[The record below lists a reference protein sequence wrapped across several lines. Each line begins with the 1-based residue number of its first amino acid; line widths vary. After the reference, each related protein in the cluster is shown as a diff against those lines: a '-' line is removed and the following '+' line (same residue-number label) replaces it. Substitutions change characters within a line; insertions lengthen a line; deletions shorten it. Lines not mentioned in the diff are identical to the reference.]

1 MGEDCLAVMNPWL
14 HHRLPDPNATK
25 ILIGE
30 VSLINSTVIKK
41 FLEKLGYRLIV
52 QVDNGIDAVSLAE
65 KEKFNVIFLDLRM
78 PVIGGIE
85 ATKLIRRHERDKNK
99 ISTTVV
105 GLTTVYSDIKK
116 ETFYK
121 SHGMDCLLRL
131 PLHITDLKNV
141 LEKYGHPKTI
151 DTLKH
156 LVMMYIT
163 NQPHL
168 FHYNTH
174 KPNSITYKRQ
184 EYFLAAD
191 VLEELHDMKE
201 SFPILYKY
209 PNFDGIDSSEIL
221 VRVSNDYHSLKEGL
235 VSAIGAG
242 DMGAV
247 RRSATAMATIL
258 RYVSFDAENAALEM
272 IACKDSGQ
280 ALEFL
285 QALTLYMD
293 SVWE

>member
-1 MGEDCLAVMNPWL
+1 MGEDFLALMEARS

-52 QVDNGIDAVSLAE
+52 QVDNGIDAVSFAE
-65 KEKFNVIFLDLRM
+65 KEKFSIIFLDLRM

-85 ATKLIRRHERDKNK
+85 ATKLIRKHEKDRKK
-99 ISTTVV
+99 ISTTIV
-105 GLTTVYSDIKK
+105 GLTAVYTDK
-116 ETFYK
+116 EKEIYYK
-121 SHGMDCLLRL
+121 NYGMDCLLRM
-131 PLHITDLKNV
+131 PLHIRDLKHV

-156 LVMMYIT
+156 LVMTFIT
-163 NQPHL
+163 NQPQL
-168 FHYNTH
+168 FHYNTNHPHSVFYKH
-174 KPNSITYKRQ
+174 K
-184 EYFLAAD
+184 EFFLAAD
-191 VLEELHDMKE
+191 VLEELHEMKE

-209 PNFDGIDSSEIL
+209 PNFDGIDMSEIL
-221 VRVSNDYHSLKEGL
+221 VTVSNDYHPLKEGL

-247 RRSATAMATIL
+247 RRSATAMAAIL
-258 RYVSFDAENAALEM
+258 RYISPDAENAALEM
-272 IACKDSGQ
+272 IACNSSEQ

-285 QALTLYMD
+285 QALTLYTD
-293 SVWE
+293 SVWD